1 MRRFK
6 PQEQYIYFNMKKFK
20 VFVCIITVLCLF
32 SCFAGCGENKS
43 TNKNLTAL
51 KLKVTDLDGNA
62 VSKAQITLVEC
73 GSSFFTDNNGLSPTM
88 EVQISKTALNVN
100 EDWSTVTVVVS
111 CEGFVTTVL
120 FNCVVKD
127 NQTRGD
133 LTIRLFKLDQ
143 SELPYVAIVE
153 VPPDDF
159 IKNLTGA
166 TDNAQSD
173 PTE

>member
-1 MRRFK
+1 MPRGLRRFK
-6 PQEQYIYFNMKKFK
+6 PQEPYIYFNMKKFK

-32 SCFAGCGENKS
+32 LCFAGCGENKS

-51 KLKVTDLDGNA
+51 KIKVTDLDGNA

-73 GSSFFTDNNGLSPTM
+73 GSSFFTDNNGLSP
-88 EVQISKTALNVN
+88 ALNVN

-166 TDNAQSD
+166 TDDAQSE

>member
-1 MRRFK
+1 
-6 PQEQYIYFNMKKFK
+6 MKKFK

-32 SCFAGCGENKS
+32 LCFAGCGENKS

-127 NQTRGD
+127 NQT
-133 LTIRLFKLDQ
+133 IRLFKLDQ

-166 TDNAQSD
+166 TDNAQSE

>member
-1 MRRFK
+1 MRFVVFYRQQRFK
-6 PQEQYIYFNMKKFK
+6 
-20 VFVCIITVLCLF
+20 
-32 SCFAGCGENKS
+32 SH
-43 TNKNLTAL
+43 
-51 KLKVTDLDGNA
+51 
-62 VSKAQITLVEC
+62 
-73 GSSFFTDNNGLSPTM
+73 
-88 EVQISKTALNVN
+88 NVN

-166 TDNAQSD
+166 TDDAQSE